1 MSNYVHPSE
10 IPDDIRRQLE
20 DKRREKL
27 GQEEGNLIYIGNL
40 PLQVTEDD
48 IKEVFADYGY
58 VEFISKKIGRYVYVY
73 MTNPNEAQKAVSSL
87 NEAEWMGCTLIARKA
102 ALLDSV

>member
-1 MSNYVHPSE
+1 ME
-10 IPDDIRRQLE
+10 L
-20 DKRREKL
+20 L
-27 GQEEGNLIYIGNL
+27 
-40 PLQVTEDD
+40 
-48 IKEVFADYGY
+48 Y